1 MATRQ
6 YQEVAGSLQSTEY
19 DEERLAN
26 GNVVASEKD
35 SLVSRPDKTPPEKGG
50 SLSSKSFLKLTILV
64 GVTLQN
70 TGYALCRRYSR
81 GYLKETYSTS
91 SALLV
96 MEVAKLVLSMAQ
108 VAGGGHESDVPDGS
122 ALSKYVFLI
131 VHSWK
136 MMVPAFIYLVMNILG
151 FVALGHLDASTFSVV
166 AQMKVFTTAIF
177 SVLILGRSLHV
188 RKWRALVVLTLGV
201 ILISNEALP
210 KTSSSSGG
218 SAAALRDEARLR
230 SFAIGMGASLGDVL
244 LSGFASIYFE
254 AVLKSKAETYSV
266 WDRNLQLA
274 FWSSLI
280 YTPIM
285 LYDNP
290 TDPFAGWSVVT
301 SVCAAVG
308 ALGGV
313 LVALSIK
320 HTDSIMKTIATT
332 GAIVLTTILNA
343 AFLNGPFTLP
353 IWTGAL
359 IVVVAVFNY
368 NDQGDK

>member
-1 MATRQ
+1 
-6 YQEVAGSLQSTEY
+6 
-19 DEERLAN
+19 
-26 GNVVASEKD
+26 
-35 SLVSRPDKTPPEKGG
+35 
-50 SLSSKSFLKLTILV
+50 
-64 GVTLQN
+64 
-70 TGYALCRRYSR
+70 
-81 GYLKETYSTS
+81 
-91 SALLV
+91 
-96 MEVAKLVLSMAQ
+96 
-108 VAGGGHESDVPDGS
+108 
-122 ALSKYVFLI
+122 
-131 VHSWK
+131 
-136 MMVPAFIYLVMNILG
+136 
-151 FVALGHLDASTFSVV
+151 
-166 AQMKVFTTAIF
+166 
-177 SVLILGRSLHV
+177 
-188 RKWRALVVLTLGV
+188 
-201 ILISNEALP
+201 
-210 KTSSSSGG
+210 
-218 SAAALRDEARLR
+218 
-230 SFAIGMGASLGDVL
+230 MGASLGDVL